1 MLEKLQ
7 ELNKEKGNDD
17 NELRNFAAMFNSL
30 QLEQDTRSLETA
42 QLEFQ
47 DAVDAKDAEVAK
59 RGKPKVRKLNS
70 MTREELC
77 YSGADRR
84 SDAEQRKWLLA
95 PHQWR

>member
-1 MLEKLQ
+1 
-7 ELNKEKGNDD
+7 
-17 NELRNFAAMFNSL
+17 MFNSL

-47 DAVDAKDAEVAK
+47 DIVNAKDAEAAK
-59 RGKPKVRKLNS
+59 RGKPEVKKLNS

-84 SDAEQRKWLLA
+84 LGAEQRKWLLA
-95 PHQWR
+95 PHQWKWPLVQTKRWLRAA